1 MSIDRTN
8 TETEVTQSETIVLF
22 GDAVKALGDGKIG
35 GYLVRYGNPE
45 QTDIS
50 PMRDYFTAETDF
62 DIEDGAKSTVY
73 YQHGLD
79 PVLKRRKLGT
89 ATLKRDEFGVWAE
102 AQLDVRDKYEQFI
115 YQMAENGKMGW
126 SSGVPSH
133 LVEREQVGTAHHI
146 KHWPLGKDA
155 SLTPTPAEPR
165 NAALPLKSLTINPLE
180 LPEDEPEALT
190 PETADAVV
198 DAVSETASTVVEV
211 EIVSS
216 YEEGENAMSEL
227 NQNTPPVDERIESV
241 ENGMKSLSD
250 KLDSILT
257 RLEATPQS
265 KNPGYF
271 TVDGGTADPN
281 VKSFGDF
288 LLAIKRGDEK
298 RLASVYN
305 STKAQSEDQGAS
317 GGYLVP
323 DEFNTTLLNV
333 ANTESRI
340 VGAVQKMPAGSARG
354 KFPVLDTFVTP
365 TAGSGNTAF
374 AGGLTSSTLAE
385 NGSYNE
391 ANIYFE
397 QLEYA
402 VNKIGDKVEV
412 SDELIEDAPII
423 EPLITRL
430 VGVAVGSKKER
441 HILRGSGVGEPL
453 GILNSPAAIGVTP
466 DTNSTFAYLDA
477 AEMESRFHLT
487 PGGRPFWLMHR
498 SLKTDLA
505 SMQVS
510 AGGASYVMNL
520 NNGTLDMP
528 LLNYPI
534 IFSEHMPQAD
544 ASGCAV
550 LADLAAYLLFER
562 GPIRIAYSEHAAFT
576 SGKVVWRFDQ
586 RIDGQPWV
594 RSAITLASPGSAFT
608 VSPFVYFN
616 D

>member
-1 MSIDRTN
+1 MSDTA
-8 TETEVTQSETIVLF
+8 TPETEVMQSETIVLF

-35 GYLVRYGNPE
+35 GYLVRYGSPE

-155 SLTPTPAEPR
+155 SLTPNPAEPR

-227 NQNTPPVDERIESV
+227 NQNTPPVDERMDHV
-241 ENGMKSLSD
+241 EASIKAIAD
-250 KLDSILT
+250 KFDAFMNK
-257 RLEATPQS
+257 LEQLPQA

-271 TVDGGTADPN
+271 TVDGGTADKE
-281 VKSFGDF
+281 VKSLGDF
-288 LLAIKRGDEK
+288 LMAVKRGDVK
-298 RLASVYN
+298 RLEGVYN
-305 STKAQSEDQGAS
+305 TKTLSEDQGAT

-323 DEFNTTLLNV
+323 EEYQASLLAVVNQTSGIV
-333 ANTESRI
+333 PLVRSVN
-340 VGAVQKMPAGSARG
+340 VGAAAGKWPA
-354 KFPVLDTFVTP
+354 LDQFFTP
-365 TAGSGNTAF
+365 TAGQGRSAF
-374 AGGLTSSTLAE
+374 AGGLDASVTAE
-385 NGSYNE
+385 AGTFTETEPS
-391 ANIYFE
+391 FE
-397 QLEYA
+397 MLEWR
-402 VNKIGDKVEV
+402 VNKIGGVTYV
-412 SDELIEDAPII
+412 ATELMTDSPMSIES
-423 EPLITRL
+423 LLTQY
-430 VGVAVGSKKER
+430 VGVAIANKEEYF
-441 HILRGSGVGEPL
+441 IFRGSGVGQPL
-453 GILNSPAAIGVTP
+453 GILNSPALISTGP
-466 DTNSTFAYLDA
+466 DTNSTFAYADA
-477 AEMESRFHLT
+477 VEILSRFKSV
-487 PGGRPFWLMHR
+487 GGSPSWFMHP
-498 SLKTDLA
+498 STLNDLLRFEIGT
-505 SMQVS
+505 
-510 AGGASYVMNL
+510 GGAVFVNNL
-520 NNGTLDMP
+520 QGNVPMSLFG
-528 LLNYPI
+528 YPVRM
-534 IFSEHMPQAD
+534 SEHLPQTDNA
-544 ASGCAV
+544 GHV
-550 LADLAAYLLFER
+550 LLVDPTAYLLFR
-562 GPIRIAYSEHAAFT
+562 KSGVSIAYSEHAAFAT
-576 SGKVVWRFDQ
+576 GRVAWRFEE
-586 RIDGQPWV
+586 RLDGQPAL
-594 RSAITLASPGSAFT
+594 RSAITLADPQGSYT
-608 VSPFVYFN
+608 VSPFSAFN